1 MPFNSF
7 SYILVFLPIVLIG
20 CIAVRKLIGPT
31 AAQAWILVASLIFYG
46 KSNPFDLMYLA
57 ASIVANWLIARWIDR
72 TEAPLKK
79 RILVW
84 GLVLNVAYLCTFKYL
99 GFFAS
104 IAAPA
109 LPRGFHAPQMAFP
122 LGVSFFTITQIMY
135 LVDCYEEI
143 LDAGSLFDHASFIAF
158 FPYLI
163 SGPLGRAK
171 RMRHQLGNFGG
182 GDPNLQTG
190 RSAMLSRGIFHFSIG
205 LFKKA
210 VFANAFAQISTW
222 GNSAVPHPSAAEQW
236 IFSVSYMMQLYFD
249 FSGYSDMAIGSAM
262 MLGIEIPRNFD
273 RPYSATSI
281 IDFWQRWHISLT
293 SFITG
298 YLYTPIL
305 KSFKKR
311 TLAVAS
317 LATFLAMGIAGLWH
331 GAAWTFVV
339 YGMLHGI
346 YLSVN
351 QVWRKKRIA
360 HIPVFLSWIMTFT
373 AVNIADIYF
382 SATSVRS
389 GTARALGLFNAHH
402 PFLLKDLDTLTVN
415 NFPWALAAGPLLVA
429 ALIAI
434 FGASSEQLAREF
446 HPTRLNCASAAVLLL
461 IGFLFTNSTMAV
473 PFIYF
478 KF

>member
-1 MPFNSF
+1 MVFNSF
-7 SYILVFLPIVLIG
+7 KYILVFLPVVLGG
-20 CIAVRKLIGPT
+20 CIALRKFFGPR
-31 AAQAWILVASLIFYG
+31 AAQAWVLVASLVFYAQS
-46 KSNPFDLMYLA
+46 KPTDLTYLG
-57 ASIVANWLIARWIDR
+57 ASIVANWLFGRWIDASGGV
-72 TEAPLKK
+72 TKK
-79 RILVW
+79 RLLVS
-84 GLVLNVAYLCTFKYL
+84 GLVLNVAFLCAFKYL

-109 LPRGFHAPQMAFP
+109 LPDHFRLPPMAFP
-122 LGVSFFTITQIMY
+122 LGVSFFTVTQIMY
-135 LVDCYEEI
+135 LVDCYEGI
-143 LDAGSLFDHASFIAF
+143 LPAGSLFDHASFVAF

-171 RMRHQLGNFGG
+171 RMRHQFGDFGG
-182 GDPNLQTG
+182 QESTRTALL
-190 RSAMLSRGIFHFSIG
+190 ARGIFHFSLG

-210 VFANAFAQISTW
+210 VFATAFAQIANFGPAS
-222 GNSAVPHPSAAEQW
+222 VPHPSALEQW
-236 IFSVSYMMQLYFD
+236 IFSVSYMMELYFD

-273 RPYSATSI
+273 APYSATSI

-311 TLAVAS
+311 TLLAS
-317 LATFLAMGIAGLWH
+317 SIATFLAMGIAGLWH

-351 QVWRKKRIA
+351 QVWRKKKLA
-360 HIPVFLSWIMTFT
+360 HIPAFPAWLLTFV
-373 AVNIADIYF
+373 AVNIADTYF
-382 SATSVRS
+382 AANSLHAASVRV
-389 GTARALGLFNAHH
+389 LELFNPHH
-402 PFLLKDLDTLTVN
+402 PFSLEHIRDNLTVN
-415 NFPWALAAGPLLVA
+415 NFPVGLAALPLLA
-429 ALIAI
+429 AAAISI
-434 FGASSEQLAREF
+434 FGASSEQRAREF
-446 HPTRLNCASAAVLLL
+446 RPTHLNCAYAIALLL
-461 IGFLFTNSTMAV
+461 AGFLFTNSTIAA